1 MRKRKAMQER
11 AISPYFINNTH
22 KLQQQIVLIQHTTT
36 TICNKRRAKDNK
48 TQKTGIIS
56 ITIHEM

>member
-1 MRKRKAMQER
+1 MQER

-22 KLQQQIVLIQHTTT
+22 KLQQQIVLIQYTITTL
-36 TICNKRRAKDNK
+36 CNKRCAKDNK
-48 TQKTGIIS
+48 TQKTGNIS

>member
-1 MRKRKAMQER
+1 MQER

-22 KLQQQIVLIQHTTT
+22 KPQQQIVLIQYAIT
-36 TICNKRRAKDNK
+36 TICNKRCAKDNK
-48 TQKTGIIS
+48 TQKTENIS